1 MEARGIVY
9 LVVAIVFLMTIASVI
24 AVSMHEHEQFKV
36 EVKT

>member
-9 LVVAIVFLMTIASVI
+9 LVVAIVFLMTIASIV
-24 AVSMHEHEQFKV
+24 AVTMHEHEQIKV